1 MVALSKSILL
11 GVLAVVPAI
20 AQPAYYQTKTP
31 YKPRQEISSY
41 ETPPPGFRPV
51 FTELVARH
59 GSRGLSGMKADLAV
73 YNMWKQA
80 SDEGALTP
88 LGKRLGPDVLKIME
102 ANFLMGYGVP
112 GISNPGY
119 GNETAVGIM
128 EHTRLAARLLKRLPG
143 YWRTIGSAAAT
154 APRQIVVV
162 TSGVDRA
169 VDSGAFFVESLISR
183 QPNLGGL
190 ITYPPAPGPYPADAP
205 VPQPDGTNRFL
216 LYFHKLVPKTDLV
229 TDPGDPLYT
238 TYRQSQAYQHYKEQ
252 DADLAAKQEAIWGDP
267 DSVRAGRA
275 VLSRLFTQ
283 DFVDKIDAGVYS
295 FANTGTWTFTS
306 SDGKFTNTLKGD
318 GKTTIKSLAD
328 AGSLIYELYAIAP
341 GMKNEAGVAFK
352 RYMPVRQ
359 AKYFSYL
366 NDASDFYD
374 KGPGMTEKGDV
385 TYGMAEILENDFFE
399 EIDAIARGDFSH
411 AAKLRFAHA
420 EIVIPFASKLGL
432 KRVRE
437 QLPQADMYTY
447 DNSSWRGE
455 YVSPMAANI
464 QWDVYGNGKGKLLV
478 KMLYNEKETDFKPG
492 CKDARVSPASHYY
505 DYKKLKA
512 CYGKEF

>member
-1 MVALSKSILL
+1 MMPLSKSILL
-11 GVLAVVPAI
+11 GMLVVVPAI
-20 AQPAYYQTKTP
+20 VQSAYYQTKTP
-31 YKPRQEISSY
+31 YKPRQEISTY
-41 ETPPPGFRPV
+41 GRPPPGFKPV

-80 SDEGALTP
+80 FDEGALTP
-88 LGKRLGPDVLKIME
+88 LGTRLGPDVLKIMK
-102 ANFLMGYGVP
+102 ANFLMGYGIP

-143 YWRTIGSAAAT
+143 YWRKLGSASAT
-154 APRQIVVV
+154 APRRIVVV

-169 VDSGAFFVESLISR
+169 VDSGAFFVKSLITR

-229 TDPGDPLYT
+229 ADPSDPLYP
-238 TYRQSQAYQHYKEQ
+238 TYQQSQAYQHYKEK
-252 DADLAAKQEAIWGDP
+252 DADLAAKQEAIRGDP
-267 DSVRAGRA
+267 ESVRAGRA

-283 DFVDKIDAGVYS
+283 DFVDKIEAGVYS
-295 FANTGTWTFTS
+295 FANTGTWSFTS
-306 SDGKFTNTLKGD
+306 SDGKFTNILTGD

-341 GMKNEAGVAFK
+341 GMKNEAGVDFN
-352 RYMPVRQ
+352 RYMPARQ
-359 AKYFSYL
+359 AKYFAYL

-374 KGPGMTEKGDV
+374 KGPGMAGKGNV
-385 TYGMAEILENDFFE
+385 TYGMAEILENDFFG

-420 EIVIPFASKLGL
+420 EIIIPFASKLGL
-432 KRVRE
+432 KGVLE
-437 QLPQADMYTY
+437 QLPMAEMYTY
-447 DNSSWRGE
+447 DNNSWRGQ

-492 CKDARVSPASHYY
+492 CKAARVSPVSHYY
-505 DYKKLKA
+505 DYKKLKS
-512 CYGKEF
+512 CYGK